1 MSNGD
6 DEPADEAAPDDDAGE
21 DTELATTADF
31 EERCE
36 DAATAL
42 DAADTEADL
51 DDVEAT
57 LDAIDSDL
65 PPAPETDDEDE
76 EEPAD
81 PHAETRDRL
90 ADLREELADARGPY
104 ATDVI
109 DGLDEA
115 KTAID
120 DGDWTEQGR
129 GEVVEA
135 VVACAETVDDELDT
149 STDAPAAISDT
160 ERALDALA
168 DAVDGAELDADADSD
183 TIETLVEGVAT
194 LDDDIDAAEEWADL
208 SVRESLRAEGYYDVL
223 GHTKDFP
230 MEWAALKEHEKRGNT
245 EMILLALDSLDS
257 DFMEEHCLNA
267 LKRMGPRA
275 ATDDAIETMLARAEK
290 RDKPAIRILGKMGAT
305 EAVETLLE
313 YVDADSDAPL
323 QKVTFRAL
331 GEIGDERA
339 VQPLADQLLMDNNTV
354 RPQAARALGLIG
366 DTRAIKPLSETL
378 KADDESAV
386 RAQAAWALRQIGTKR
401 ALEAVVDHGSDETF
415 IVQTELDKARDAL
428 DAAVPNA

>member
-1 MSNGD
+1 MSNG
-6 DEPADEAAPDDDAGE
+6 EDDATDTDAE
-21 DTELATTADF
+21 DASDESTELATTEDF
-31 EERCE
+31 DERC
-36 DAATAL
+36 AAAAEAL
-42 DAADTEADL
+42 DAAETEADL

-57 LDAIDSDL
+57 LDAIDEDL
-65 PPAPETDDEDE
+65 PPVPEADE
-76 EEPAD
+76 ENEDDPED
-81 PHAETRDRL
+81 PHADARDEL
-90 ADLREELADARGPY
+90 ATLRDDLADARGPY
-104 ATDVI
+104 AGDVI
-109 DGLDEA
+109 DGIESADE
-115 KTAID
+115 AID
-120 DGDWTEQGR
+120 DGDWTEQGE
-129 GEVVEA
+129 GEVVDA
-135 VVACAETVDDELDT
+135 VTAATESVSAELDT
-149 STDAPAAISDT
+149 DLAAPSTIGETGDTLAAVTDAV
-160 ERALDALA
+160 A
-168 DAVDGAELDADADSD
+168 DADLDADADSER
-183 TIETLVEGVAT
+183 IETLVEAAET
-194 LDDDIDAAEEWADL
+194 LSAAVDDAEEWADL

-230 MEWAALKEHEKRGNT
+230 MEWAALKEHEQRGNT
-245 EMILLALDSLDS
+245 EMVLLALDSLDS

-267 LKRMGPRA
+267 LERMGPRA
-275 ATDDAIETMLARAEK
+275 ATDEAIETMLARAEK

>member
-1 MSNGD
+1 MSNG
-6 DEPADEAAPDDDAGE
+6 EDDATDTDAE
-21 DTELATTADF
+21 DASDESTELATTEDF
-31 EERCE
+31 DERC
-36 DAATAL
+36 AAAAEAL
-42 DAADTEADL
+42 DAAETEADL

-57 LDAIDSDL
+57 LDAIDEDL
-65 PPAPETDDEDE
+65 PPVPEADEEDEDDPE
-76 EEPAD
+76 D
-81 PHAETRDRL
+81 PHADARDEL
-90 ADLREELADARGPY
+90 ATLRDDLADARGPY
-104 ATDVI
+104 AGDVI
-109 DGLDEA
+109 DEIESAGE
-115 KTAID
+115 AID
-120 DGDWTEQGR
+120 DGDWTEQGE
-129 GEVVEA
+129 GEVVDA
-135 VVACAETVDDELDT
+135 VTAATESVSAELDT
-149 STDAPAAISDT
+149 DLAAPSTIGETGDTLAAV
-160 ERALDALA
+160 A
-168 DAVDGAELDADADSD
+168 DAVDD
-183 TIETLVEGVAT
+183 
-194 LDDDIDAAEEWADL
+194 AEEWADL

-230 MEWAALKEHEKRGNT
+230 MEWAALKEHEQRGNT
-245 EMILLALDSLDS
+245 EMVLLALDSLDS

-267 LKRMGPRA
+267 LERMGPRA
-275 ATDDAIETMLARAEK
+275 ATDEAIETMLARAEK

-339 VQPLADQLLMDNNTV
+339 VQPLADQLLMDNDTV

>member
-1 MSNGD
+1 MSNG
-6 DEPADEAAPDDDAGE
+6 EDDATDTDADGASDE
-21 DTELATTADF
+21 STELATTEDF
-31 EERCE
+31 DERC
-36 DAATAL
+36 AAAAEAL
-42 DAADTEADL
+42 DAAETEADL

-57 LDAIDSDL
+57 LDAIDEDL
-65 PPAPETDDEDE
+65 PPVPEADEDDEDDPE
-76 EEPAD
+76 D
-81 PHAETRDRL
+81 PHADARDEL
-90 ADLREELADARGPY
+90 ATLRDELADARGPY
-104 ATDVI
+104 AGDVI
-109 DGLDEA
+109 DEIENADE
-115 KTAID
+115 AID
-120 DGDWTEQGR
+120 DGDWTEQGE
-129 GEVVEA
+129 GEVVDA
-135 VVACAETVDDELDT
+135 VTAATESVSAELDT
-149 STDAPAAISDT
+149 DLAAPSTIGETGDTLAAVTDAV
-160 ERALDALA
+160 A
-168 DAVDGAELDADADSD
+168 DADLDADADSER
-183 TIETLVEGVAT
+183 IETLVEAAET
-194 LDDDIDAAEEWADL
+194 LSAAVDDAEEWADL

-230 MEWAALKEHEKRGNT
+230 MEWAALKEHEQRGNT
-245 EMILLALDSLDS
+245 EMVLLALDSLDS

-267 LKRMGPRA
+267 LERMGPRA
-275 ATDDAIETMLARAEK
+275 ATDEAIETMLARAEK

-305 EAVETLLE
+305 EAVETLIE

-339 VQPLADQLLMDNNTV
+339 VQPLADQLLMDNDTV

>member
-1 MSNGD
+1 MSNG
-6 DEPADEAAPDDDAGE
+6 EDDATDADADDASDE
-21 DTELATTADF
+21 STELATTEDF
-31 EERCE
+31 DERCE
-36 DAATAL
+36 AAAEAL
-42 DAADTEADL
+42 EAAETEADL

-57 LDAIDSDL
+57 LDAIDEDL
-65 PPAPETDDEDE
+65 PPVPEADEDDEDDPE
-76 EEPAD
+76 D
-81 PHAETRDRL
+81 PHADARDEL
-90 ADLREELADARGPY
+90 ATLRDELADARGPY
-104 ATDVI
+104 ASDVI
-109 DGLDEA
+109 DEIESADE
-115 KTAID
+115 AID
-120 DGDWTEQGR
+120 DGDWTEQGE
-129 GEVVEA
+129 GEVVDA
-135 VVACAETVDDELDT
+135 VTAATESVSAELDT
-149 STDAPAAISDT
+149 DLAAPATIGETGDTLAAVTDAV
-160 ERALDALA
+160 A
-168 DAVDGAELDADADSD
+168 DADLDADADSER
-183 TIETLVEGVAT
+183 IETLVEAAET
-194 LDDDIDAAEEWADL
+194 LSAAVDDAEEWADL

-230 MEWAALKEHEKRGNT
+230 MEWAALKEHEQRGNT
-245 EMILLALDSLDS
+245 EMVLLALDSLDS

-267 LKRMGPRA
+267 LERMGPRA
-275 ATDDAIETMLARAEK
+275 ATDEAIETMLARAEK

-339 VQPLADQLLMDNNTV
+339 VQPLADQLLMDNDTV